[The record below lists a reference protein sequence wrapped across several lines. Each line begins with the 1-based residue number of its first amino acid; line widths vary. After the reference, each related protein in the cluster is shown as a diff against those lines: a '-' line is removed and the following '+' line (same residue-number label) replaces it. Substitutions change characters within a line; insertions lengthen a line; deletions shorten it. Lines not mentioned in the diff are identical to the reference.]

1 VADQPAS
8 PPSPWQA
15 TLGAAGTVLDSAH
28 YPTARHPA
36 RAGEVWAL
44 TVGDLVLGGEEPYV
58 RVVGKGSV
66 TRDCPLS
73 TEVV

>member
-1 VADQPAS
+1 M
-8 PPSPWQA
+8 
-15 TLGAAGTVLDSAH
+15 DSAH
-28 YPTARHPA
+28 YPLPGTCPR
-36 RAGEVWAL
+36 RRSVWAL

>member
-1 VADQPAS
+1 
-8 PPSPWQA
+8 
-15 TLGAAGTVLDSAH
+15 
-28 YPTARHPA
+28 
-36 RAGEVWAL
+36 
-44 TVGDLVLGGEEPYV
+44 VGDLVLGGEEPYV

>member
-1 VADQPAS
+1 M
-8 PPSPWQA
+8 
-15 TLGAAGTVLDSAH
+15 
-28 YPTARHPA
+28 
-36 RAGEVWAL
+36 WAL

-73 TEVV
+73 TEVVGVLESYLLSREARTGAPDPRDGPGASQHRLAPLSTG